1 MRSAIYQNDV
11 TTIEKMIK
19 SDGIDVDAVI
29 SVSIIITSYDI
40 ICYSNNY
47 YKHTLLSH

>member
-1 MRSAIYQNDV
+1 MYAAILQNDV
-11 TTIEKMIK
+11 TKIEKMIK
-19 SDGIDVDAVI
+19 SDGIDVNAVLT
-29 SVSIIITSYDI
+29 VSIIITSSDI